1 MQMSKQVIRTQTV
14 YILSIQVQDKGKREF
29 KDVSQGNSVLAGPKC
44 YGCQGFGHIKQ
55 ECPTYLKSIGKS
67 KSLAT
72 TLSDTELEA
81 DSYESNQDGI
91 MSAFILTVK
100 STQKV
105 VDLIDEEE
113 ELLESNFEMMDD

>member
-1 MQMSKQVIRTQTV
+1 
-14 YILSIQVQDKGKREF
+14 
-29 KDVSQGNSVLAGPKC
+29 
-44 YGCQGFGHIKQ
+44 
-55 ECPTYLKSIGKS
+55 
-67 KSLAT
+67 
-72 TLSDTELEA
+72 
-81 DSYESNQDGI
+81 

>member
-1 MQMSKQVIRTQTV
+1 M
-14 YILSIQVQDKGKREF
+14 
-29 KDVSQGNSVLAGPKC
+29 
-44 YGCQGFGHIKQ
+44 
-55 ECPTYLKSIGKS
+55 
-67 KSLAT
+67 
-72 TLSDTELEA
+72 ELEA

-100 STQKV
+100 STRKG